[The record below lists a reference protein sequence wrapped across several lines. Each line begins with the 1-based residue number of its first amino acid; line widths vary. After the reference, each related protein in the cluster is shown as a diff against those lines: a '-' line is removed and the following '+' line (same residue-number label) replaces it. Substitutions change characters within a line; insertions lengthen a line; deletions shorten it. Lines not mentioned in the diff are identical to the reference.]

1 MKNNYKWTALLLVLI
16 ISIALM
22 LSGCAGVTSGTNQTK
37 AGGRLPAAAD
47 LMADVKAQEWP
58 TEAEAPDPI
67 AIGQLNHFADQ
78 LLRQAV
84 QNEGNVMISP
94 ASVYL
99 ALAMTLQGADGD
111 TADAMM
117 KLLAGTDLTLD
128 DLNRTARSLMT
139 SWSENDRGAELSLAN
154 AIWFDQEFKARQA
167 FLQANAD
174 FYAAAARRLDFK
186 DAKTVGIINQWV
198 SDATREKITE
208 IVDEID
214 PDVVMYLMNAV
225 YFKAD
230 WAQEFEKAD
239 TFERP
244 FVAPEGEKNV
254 DFMHRI
260 GAILDISA
268 DGASGIALPYKDP
281 DYVFFALMPDD
292 ADVSPEQWLLAQPE
306 TALFA
311 GIRDRIVS
319 GSESIV
325 SLAMPRFES
334 NYEDSLK
341 DDLSALGM
349 GIAFAPGEA
358 NFSMMEESGANNLYI
373 GEVKHKTFIRVDEKG
388 TEAAAVTSVEMRVTS
403 MPGFDKEIVL
413 DRPFIYGIMH
423 LPTGV
428 PMFAG
433 VVEDPS
439 VSAE

>member
-1 MKNNYKWTALLLVLI
+1 MKKNYKWTAQFFVLI
-16 ISIALM
+16 MSLALL
-22 LSGCAGVTSGTNQTK
+22 LSGCAGALGSTNRTP
-37 AGGRLPAAAD
+37 AGAD
-47 LMADVKAQEWP
+47 LMADVQAQEWP
-58 TEAEAPDPI
+58 ADAEEPDPL
-67 AIGQLNHFADQ
+67 AVAELNRFADQ
-78 LLRQAV
+78 LLRQAA
-84 QNEGNVMISP
+84 QNDGNVMISP
-94 ASVYL
+94 ASIYL
-99 ALAMTLQGADGD
+99 ALAMTLQGADED

-117 KLLAGTDLTLD
+117 EVLAGTDLTLD

-139 SWSENDRGAELSLAN
+139 SWSANDKGAELSLAN
-154 AIWFDQEFKARQA
+154 AIWFDQEFQARQA

-174 FYAAAARRLDFK
+174 YYGAAARRLDFK
-186 DAKTVGIINQWV
+186 DVKTVGIINDWV

-208 IVDEID
+208 IVDQID

-239 TFERP
+239 TVERSFQSP
-244 FVAPEGEKNV
+244 DGEKTV

-268 DGASGIALPYKDP
+268 DGASGVALPYKDP

-292 ADVSPEQWLLAQPE
+292 ETMTPEQWLQAQSE
-306 TALFA
+306 AELFA
-311 GIRDRIVS
+311 DIRDRIVS
-319 GSESIV
+319 GSESTV

-358 NFSMMEESGANNLYI
+358 NFTKMQESGANNLYI

-403 MPGFDKEIVL
+403 MPGFDNEIVL
-413 DRPFIYGIMH
+413 DRPFVYGIMH
-423 LPTGV
+423 LPSGV
-428 PMFAG
+428 PLFAG
-433 VVEDPS
+433 IVEDPS
-439 VSAE
+439 LPAE